1 MEKYWQS
8 LNSIF
13 ESLQDHCIK
22 CHTYVGEL
30 SLVTND
36 FCREDKFS
44 SKRQG
49 DVRYDSIWEYFLSPS
64 RHAWASI
71 TPLLEVEKALGIEW
85 ISEPSWIS
93 EHAKGRE
100 QLAALTHFAFGRG
113 PLWGNERQL
122 GFRLLW
128 KPFIPHYYH
137 IDSIHLTNLNLEASK
152 GSEQLEVGFK

>member
-36 FCREDKFS
+36 FCKEDRFS
-44 SKRQG
+44 FKRQG
-49 DVRYDSIWEYFLSPS
+49 DVRYDSIWEYFSSPS
-64 RHAWASI
+64 RHAWAGI

-100 QLAALTHFAFGRG
+100 QLAALTHFALGRG

-128 KPFIPHYYH
+128 KPFIAHYY